1 MTEINKNEYKKPT
14 LTTQGQRFYQEFLD
28 TKSTLFNTPTI
39 NTPTS
44 KTVTLFSE
52 EDIHILGQQ
61 MEYEKAKAEILKV
74 IDEKMQ
80 LYYSDL
86 LRLTPYDLETIVKV
100 CDELMVEGKVRD
112 AKP

>member
-1 MTEINKNEYKKPT
+1 
-14 LTTQGQRFYQEFLD
+14 D
-28 TKSTLFNTPTI
+28 TKSTLFNTPT
-39 NTPTS
+39 N
-44 KTVTLFSE
+44 KTITLFSE

-74 IDEKMQ
+74 IDEKER

-100 CDELMVEGKVRD
+100 CDELMVEGKIRD
-112 AKP
+112 VKP